1 MDRVLV
7 LNSDFT
13 PLNVTSLRRGFVLVQ
28 KGKAEVIQKGE
39 DIITT
44 VGNFVR
50 PLIIRLKDYVRYRPS
65 TLGVT
70 RRRLFKRDDY
80 SCLYCGSN
88 KNLTIDHVVPK
99 SKGGTNEWKNLATC
113 CHRCNTLKGDKTPEQ
128 VGLKLRYKPYTPE
141 LFSKVLDGNIQNVW
155 DGFKG
160 QFFG

>member
-141 LFSKVLDGNIQNVW
+141 LFSKVMDGNIQNVW

>member
-1 MDRVLV
+1 MDRVLG

>member
-44 VGNFVR
+44 VGNFIR

-141 LFSKVLDGNIQNVW
+141 LFSKVMDGNIQNVW

>member
-141 LFSKVLDGNIQNVW
+141 LFSKVLDGNIQNVC
-155 DGFKG
+155 DCIKG